1 MRILIDMG
9 HPGHVHL
16 FKNFIREMEKR
27 GHDFLVIGRE
37 KDVTTRLLDAYN
49 IPYIPIGK
57 KGVGKLDLIREWAGR
72 EYRII
77 RAAKKFDPQICMG
90 VLNPAIVHAAKIL
103 GKKSIV
109 FTDSEPEAVKY
120 PIADAITLPFSD
132 VILTLASVKHNYG
145 RKEVRV
151 NSYKEFASLD
161 PKYFSP
167 DPQVIQDA
175 GLSPNEKYVLIR
187 FVAWDAYHDIGQGGF
202 GDEEKRRLIC
212 ELEKHSKVF
221 ISSESPLPREFER
234 YRMPITP
241 DKIHDF
247 LYHATLLVSDSQT
260 MTTEAAV
267 LGTPAVRCNSFVGKN
282 DMGNFLEL
290 EEKYRLIFNCSSASD
305 ATAKAVELVQT
316 PGLKEEWRLRQKVLL
331 QDKLDITAFMVWFV
345 ENYPQSFV
353 KVKEDPAMQNCI
365 RVWVTGEST
374 KG

>member
-27 GHDFLVIGRE
+27 GHEFLVIGRE

-57 KGVGKLDLIREWAGR
+57 KGIGRWDLIREWVGR
-72 EYRII
+72 EYGII
-77 RAAKKFDPQICMG
+77 KAAKKFDPQVCMG

-103 GKKSIV
+103 GKQSIV

-132 VILTLASVKHNYG
+132 VILTLTSVKHNYG
-145 RKEVRV
+145 EKEVRI
-151 NSYKEFASLD
+151 NSYKELASLH

-167 DPQVIQDA
+167 DPQVIHDA
-175 GLSPNEKYVLIR
+175 GLQSNEKYVLIR
-187 FVAWDAYHDIGQGGF
+187 FVAWGAYHDIGQGGF
-202 GDEEKRRLIC
+202 NNEEKRRLIH

-221 ISSESPLPREFER
+221 ISSELPLPHEFEK
-234 YRMPITP
+234 YRMPIAP

-247 LYHATLLVSDSQT
+247 LHYATLLVSDSQT

-290 EEKYRLIFNCSSASD
+290 EERYQLIFNYRSASD
-305 ATAKAVELVQT
+305 AAAKAVELVQT
-316 PGLKEEWRLRQKVLL
+316 PRLKEEWRSRQKTLL
-331 QDKLDITAFMVWFV
+331 QDKIDITAFMVWFV
-345 ENYPQSFV
+345 ENYPGSFT
-353 KVKEDPAMQNCI
+353 EMQEHPEVQYFCASAKN
-365 RVWVTGEST
+365 GAS
-374 KG
+374 